1 MRTPLGRLDNT
12 TNRALATEGAAGW
25 RGAWGAVTAR
35 YAGRDERIEIFDDP
49 VASPGYTGYQRI
61 ATHRASA
68 EATLPAGRA
77 RLQVNGGYEQN
88 FRREFAAGDATRPDL
103 GLFVRNWTGFAHLH
117 HAPIGPVT
125 GTIGVSALAS
135 DFANRGDERLIPDS
149 RTRTAGVYLFEQAER
164 GRWRATAGA
173 RYDWR
178 ALATSGE
185 PAIGV
190 PADRRTF
197 GAATGSLGVLYRLT
211 EPVALTANVARGFRA
226 PAAPDLFANGF
237 HEGTRAFERG
247 DPSLGVETSL
257 NTDLGVRVNAASLTG
272 ELTTFVNRVN
282 GYIYLRPFGAGGAVF
297 DSLQVV
303 QGDARLA
310 GVEGRVAYRPVRPL
324 ILQLSGD
331 YVRGQNLTAAVPLTF
346 IPPLRVLYG
355 ARLERDGRGAFSAAY
370 LSVQGETNARQTRLD
385 PRDVGTPAY
394 TLVHLGGGFTHTGP
408 RGPVTVDLLVRNALD
423 THYRSF
429 LSRYKEFALGPGR
442 AVVLRVSTGL

>member
-1 MRTPLGRLDNT
+1 
-12 TNRALATEGAAGW
+12 
-25 RGAWGAVTAR
+25 
-35 YAGRDERIEIFDDP
+35 
-49 VASPGYTGYQRI
+49 
-61 ATHRASA
+61 
-68 EATLPAGRA
+68 
-77 RLQVNGGYEQN
+77 
-88 FRREFAAGDATRPDL
+88 
-103 GLFVRNWTGFAHLH
+103 
-117 HAPIGPVT
+117 
-125 GTIGVSALAS
+125 
-135 DFANRGDERLIPDS
+135 
-149 RTRTAGVYLFEQAER
+149 
-164 GRWRATAGA
+164 
-173 RYDWR
+173 
-178 ALATSGE
+178 
-185 PAIGV
+185 
-190 PADRRTF
+190 
-197 GAATGSLGVLYRLT
+197 
-211 EPVALTANVARGFRA
+211 
-226 PAAPDLFANGF
+226 
-237 HEGTRAFERG
+237 
-247 DPSLGVETSL
+247 
-257 NTDLGVRVNAASLTG
+257 
-272 ELTTFVNRVN
+272 
-282 GYIYLRPFGAGGAVF
+282 
-297 DSLQVV
+297 V